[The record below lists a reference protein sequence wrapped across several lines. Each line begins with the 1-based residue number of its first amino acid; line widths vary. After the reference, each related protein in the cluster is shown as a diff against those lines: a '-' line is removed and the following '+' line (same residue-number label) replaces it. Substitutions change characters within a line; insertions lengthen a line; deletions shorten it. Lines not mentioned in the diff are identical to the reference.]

1 MPQFYLRQWSRD
13 GEHIWAYPKTAR
25 NPIGTTIANVACES
39 GLYSTPTVQ
48 PGESFS
54 AEEEDLSRIES
65 IHAKVWPE
73 IFDRAANSETRR
85 NLAIF
90 LALLFLRHPTR
101 KSDIGRIRDEIR
113 EAVSHLSPETQIEV
127 SVKERTGEFS
137 VGEILRHTDGNQ
149 NAISSAF
156 IDCMHSGLDMVAN
169 ALFERPWGVLCSE
182 RPMFL
187 TSDSPITLWRG
198 TATKENL
205 GLRIRGTEVTFPIS
219 PTRLLVI
226 ADYWPHEFALYPVES
241 ADDFNSGLVHGAT
254 RFLFAD
260 SRSDDLQSSIARWR
274 SVPKPCAAFYILKP
288 QPTIAKVSWP

>member
-1 MPQFYLRQWSRD
+1 MQSEAPYGS
-13 GEHIWAYPKTAR
+13 
-25 NPIGTTIANVACES
+25 
-39 GLYSTPTVQ
+39 
-48 PGESFS
+48 
-54 AEEEDLSRIES
+54 EEDGLSHIES
-65 IHAKVWPE
+65 IHAKVWPG

-101 KSDIGRIRDEIR
+101 KRDIEKVRNEMR
-113 EAVSHLSPETQIEV
+113 EAVSHLSPETQIQV
-127 SVKERTGEFS
+127 SISGRGGEFS

-156 IDCMHSGLDMVAN
+156 IDYMHSNLDVVTN
-169 ALFERPWGVLCSE
+169 ALFERPWGVLCAD

-198 TATKENL
+198 IAKKENL
-205 GLRIRGTEVTFPIS
+205 GLRTRGTEVTFPVS

-241 ADDFNSGLVHGAT
+241 ADDYNSGLVHGAT

-260 SRSDDLQSSIARWR
+260 SRNDDLQSSIAKWR
-274 SVPKPCAAFYILKP
+274 SMPKPCAAVCMLKP
-288 QPTIAKVSWP
+288 SPKIANIHWA